1 MRAEERRFSREAGVL
16 LHPTSLPSKYGIGD
30 LGGGAYNFVDFL
42 ADAGQKVWQ
51 VLPLC
56 PVSDFGYSPYQSPS
70 AFAGNPMLISLDM
83 LIDDGLLAARDVMAA
98 ADSATAFIDYERAW
112 AFKKKHLG
120 RAWKNFRKQGEDAA
134 FHDFCAK
141 EAAWLDDYALFE
153 ALKEESRK
161 APWFEWKPELKER
174 QDAALH
180 AARERLADEIGCQ
193 KFWQYLFDKEW
204 KHLHE
209 YAHKKGVKIMGDMPI
224 FVSHD
229 SVDVWA
235 NQGLFSLNE
244 DGTAKTVAGV
254 PPDYLSATGQL
265 WGTPQ

>member
-1 MRAEERRFSREAGVL
+1 
-16 LHPTSLPSKYGIGD
+16 
-30 LGGGAYNFVDFL
+30 
-42 ADAGQKVWQ
+42 
-51 VLPLC
+51 
-56 PVSDFGYSPYQSPS
+56 
-70 AFAGNPMLISLDM
+70 MLISLDM
-83 LIDDGLLAARDVMAA
+83 LIDDGLLAARDVKAA

-112 AFKKKHLG
+112 AFKKKHLE
-120 RAWKNFRKQGEDAA
+120 RAWKNFQKQGESDA
-134 FHDFCAK
+134 FRDFCEK

-153 ALKEESRK
+153 ALKAENKK

-174 QDAALH
+174 QNAALR

-209 YAHKKGVKIMGDMPI
+209 YARKKGVKIMGDMPI

-235 NQGLFSLNE
+235 NQGLF
-244 DGTAKTVAGV
+244 
-254 PPDYLSATGQL
+254 
-265 WGTPQ
+265 